1 MQTINRFNAS
11 LGIFCGPLKNPQ
23 SWRKF
28 ICGCSSI
35 VACVQDIN
43 HFFLFLCHISLLG
56 DVWTQ
61 ATVIIWWLG
70 KRELETKARFKR
82 RAIAVR
88 QSIYYKVLKL
98 SKICDKTRNL
108 ECPAF
113 LELWKFWVNIWFFEQ
128 IFWRKQSLSTPFL
141 KGKHRIVKTR

>member
-43 HFFLFLCHISLLG
+43 HFFFVSLSHFFVRRRLN
-56 DVWTQ
+56 
-61 ATVIIWWLG
+61 ASYG
-70 KRELETKARFKR
+70 KRELETKARELETKARFKR
-82 RAIAVR
+82 RATAVR
-88 QSIYYKVLKL
+88 QLIIIYYKVLKL

-108 ECPAF
+108 ESPAF
-113 LELWKFWVNIWFFEQ
+113 LELWKF
-128 IFWRKQSLSTPFL
+128 
-141 KGKHRIVKTR
+141 